1 MKVLWVADFGLQ
13 HNIGGA
19 QRTNDLIIQE
29 GLRQGIEIEYFFH
42 DSDLSLLNQNY
53 DVLVSNNLELIATN
67 RPDVFNYIINHPY
80 HVRYEHDSNSYLTTE
95 ARSVLFGST
104 KISIF
109 LSEFHYQTFR
119 KEYGSIFENVEVVTS
134 PVDTSVF
141 YDMGEER
148 QDKIL
153 YIGFMHP
160 LKGTTKFFE
169 YVMMNP
175 SKNFVMAAW
184 GDATLEF
191 MAKSFKNA

>member
-80 HVRYEHDSNSYLTTE
+80 HVRYEHDSNSYLTTA
-95 ARSVLFGST
+95 ARS
-104 KISIF
+104 
-109 LSEFHYQTFR
+109 
-119 KEYGSIFENVEVVTS
+119 
-134 PVDTSVF
+134 
-141 YDMGEER
+141 
-148 QDKIL
+148 
-153 YIGFMHP
+153 
-160 LKGTTKFFE
+160 
-169 YVMMNP
+169 
-175 SKNFVMAAW
+175 
-184 GDATLEF
+184 
-191 MAKSFKNA
+191 